1 MTRMK
6 AHLLRRLEA
15 MTMTDPAIP
24 PLRDLPSGRLDVR
37 KQHLLVE
44 LTGESHHVRPSLVIP
59 RTRLVAFAA
68 GLAAVA
74 MIAAIALLATRA
86 GTETASAAEV
96 LTKISQAMSTP
107 VSLRGEYTVRTR
119 PAGPAPR
126 RRHGCLNCKPVVPTP
141 SKFVIGTD
149 GSYALSTLPL
159 DASIKSDSAYNA
171 STGVQ
176 ILEYGGG
183 VKGLHVYVKADNL
196 DPAQATRTPEAQLA
210 AWVQHALAARSPR
223 VKNTSFE
230 GRPAWAL
237 TLRFTPGDDFF
248 DTYGTR
254 VDVTVDKETGLVLQ
268 VVQYAN
274 SPDRWTSIESVHN
287 LQVGTPTSAA
297 DFTFPKPAGYR
308 SVTHSF
314 GFRRVAVSEAAAI
327 VGYQPLLPTKTGGRA
342 LAEFAVAKTS
352 SQKLLPELVGTPVYR
367 DVASARYGR
376 GLDSFTITMRH
387 GSPPSDVVPGGTSAR
402 TVTLSGGA
410 LAGETAWLSTSPP
423 DPGYLAVFHAG
434 LVVQIHAFSTE
445 DALMVANSLTQAK

>member
-1 MTRMK
+1 MTIS
-6 AHLLRRLEA
+6 
-15 MTMTDPAIP
+15 DQSIP
-24 PLRDLPSGRLDVR
+24 PLRDLPPGRLDER
-37 KQHLLVE
+37 TQHLLAE
-44 LTGESHHVRPSLVIP
+44 LTGEPKPRYARPSFVLP
-59 RTRLVAFAA
+59 RVRLAAFAG
-68 GLAAVA
+68 GLATLAV
-74 MIAAIALLATRA
+74 IAAIALLTTRA

-96 LTKISQAMSTP
+96 RTKISQAMNTP
-107 VSLRGEYTVRTR
+107 LNLRGEYTIRTQ
-119 PAGPAPR
+119 PSGPVPR
-126 RRHGCLNCKPVVPTP
+126 RQAGCLNCQPVVPTP

-149 GSYALSTLPL
+149 GSYSLITLPL
-159 DASIKSDSAYNA
+159 DATPRSDSAYNA

-176 ILEYGGG
+176 TSYIEGGIP
-183 VKGLHVYVKADNL
+183 GLRVYVKSINL
-196 DPAQATRTPEAQLA
+196 DPAQSVRSPEAQLA

-254 VDVTVDKETGLVLQ
+254 VDVTVDKATGLVLQ
-268 VVQYAN
+268 VTQYAN

-287 LQVGTPTSAA
+287 LQVGTPTTAA
-297 DFTFPKPAGYR
+297 DFTVPQPAGVR
-308 SVTHSF
+308 SVTHNF

-352 SQKLLPELVGTPVYR
+352 SQRLLPEMVGTPVYR
-367 DVASARYGR
+367 DVVSARYGR
-376 GLDSFTITMRH
+376 GLDTFVVSMRH
-387 GSPPSDVVPGGTSAR
+387 GRPSDVVPGGISAR

-423 DPGYLAVFHAG
+423 DPGYVAAFHDG
-434 LVVQIHAFSTE
+434 LVVQIHAFSTR
-445 DALMVANSLTQAK
+445 DALMVVNSLAATK